1 MVLKQIQTIKMSGN
15 MSTEIQKINVDIDA
29 VAVKYIYLTA
39 DERVSKAKKLWEDK
53 YSKME
58 YNEETG
64 DVMDAYQGKIKAAQK
79 EINEQRSPTTR
90 SLAQITKAFT
100 DLENSLDAI
109 SKEVEEKKKNYRR
122 KVAAEQ
128 AKKQQEAATAAEAT
142 RIKAL
147 FVPYVEDELVNLK
160 YDLNASFLK
169 SVQDGTYQPEEK
181 PFTLFGPAYTNV
193 CIKVTRKIGWT
204 GENKEL
210 ADMIRDK
217 KDQLIKDFDREVADF
232 KANVLKNKDNP
243 EALKNIGRALGI
255 TYQEAV
261 EAVEEQ
267 KEVAEINAE
276 IEVAQAVQIVQD
288 NGPKIRQ
295 VKVCKPQDYKE
306 ALALFNYY
314 LAVEAPPMD
323 DVLKMISKAMTI
335 ANRMG
340 LKGETIQGVTFIDDV
355 K

>member
-1 MVLKQIQTIKMSGN
+1 MSK
-15 MSTEIQKINVDIDA
+15 EIQKINVDIDA
-29 VAVKYIYLTA
+29 LVVKSIYLAA
-39 DERVSKAKKLWEDK
+39 DERVTKAKKLWDDK
-53 YSKME
+53 YSVME
-58 YNEETG
+58 YNDQTG
-64 DVMDAYQGKIKAAQK
+64 ESLDGYQAKLKAALK

-109 SKEVEEKKKNYRR
+109 AKTVDEKRKDYRR

-128 AKKQQEAATAAEAT
+128 VRKQQEAAAAAEAT

-169 SVQDGTYQPEEK
+169 SVQDGSYQPEEK

-210 ADMIRDK
+210 ADTIRDK
-217 KDQLIKDFDREVADF
+217 KDQLIKDFDREISDF
-232 KANVLKNKDNP
+232 RVNVLKNKDNP

-267 KEVAEINAE
+267 KEAAEINAE

-288 NGPKIRQ
+288 NSPKIRQ
-295 VKVCKPQDYKE
+295 VKVCKPKDYKE

-340 LKGETIQGVTFIDDV
+340 LKGETIQGVSFIDDV

>member
-1 MVLKQIQTIKMSGN
+1 

-29 VAVKYIYLTA
+29 VAVKSIYLAA

-53 YSKME
+53 YSVME
-58 YNEETG
+58 YTDESGAALDT
-64 DVMDAYQGKIKAAQK
+64 YQAKIKVAQK

-109 SKEVEEKKKNYRR
+109 AKNVDEKRKDYRR

-128 AKKQQEAATAAEAT
+128 MKKQQEAAAAAEAT

-147 FVPYVEDELVNLK
+147 FIPNVEDELVNLK

-181 PFTLFGPAYTNV
+181 PFTLFGPAYGNV

-210 ADMIRDK
+210 ADLIRDK
-217 KDQLIKDFDREVADF
+217 KDQLIKDFDRDVADF
-232 KANVLKNKDNP
+232 RSNVLKNKDNA

-255 TYQEAV
+255 TYQEAA
-261 EAVEEQ
+261 EAIAEQ
-267 KEVAEINAE
+267 KEEAEIQAE

-288 NGPKIRQ
+288 NSPKIRQ
-295 VKVCKPQDYKE
+295 VKVCKPKDYKE
-306 ALALFNYY
+306 AIALFNYY
-314 LAVEAPPMD
+314 LAVEAPSMD
-323 DVLKMISKAMTI
+323 DVLKMISKAMTV